1 MIASSPLKETSN
13 RKCIVLN
20 RSMRHPSTPRS
31 KPDMCMIHPVK
42 HVIPMNLF
50 TESTTCIIFSK
61 ALLEYKEKLD
71 YEGKMFQVFHGVNN
85 YREKEQVSN
94 KVALI
99 SAIIPSIPVLC
110 PKCWLTVR
118 IWPKTITIKC
128 IAGINLPSLDQ
139 FQSKLQN

>member
-1 MIASSPLKETSN
+1 
-13 RKCIVLN
+13 
-20 RSMRHPSTPRS
+20 
-31 KPDMCMIHPVK
+31 
-42 HVIPMNLF
+42 
-50 TESTTCIIFSK
+50 
-61 ALLEYKEKLD
+61 
-71 YEGKMFQVFHGVNN
+71 MFQVFHGVHN
-85 YREKEQVSN
+85 YREKKQVSN